1 MHFLIEN
8 KRKVDKKLINI
19 CQNLGNTAQ
28 RLCGRCAVRFF
39 VRLYKND
46 AGILSYGK
54 EFLCKM
60 TENLQA
66 DDVQRRQM
74 AFVRCYLYFRGE
86 QAMYRILVADDEP
99 DVLSLLKD
107 YFEINGY
114 EVITAEN
121 GRAVLER
128 IRKAPDII
136 LLDINMPDMDGISV
150 CKAIREYVS
159 CPILFLTARI
169 EDCDKIMGFASGGDD
184 YIIKPFSIDE
194 LGARVMA
201 HIRREHRDKAV
212 SNVRFFGETS
222 IDYSAKILAV
232 NGEKT
237 ELAKKEF
244 EIIELLSINA
254 GQVFDKERIY
264 EKIWG
269 YDAEGNSSVVAE
281 HIRRIRA
288 KLAEEAYH
296 IETVWGIG
304 YKWVK

>member
-1 MHFLIEN
+1 
-8 KRKVDKKLINI
+8 
-19 CQNLGNTAQ
+19 
-28 RLCGRCAVRFF
+28 
-39 VRLYKND
+39 
-46 AGILSYGK
+46 
-54 EFLCKM
+54 
-60 TENLQA
+60 
-66 DDVQRRQM
+66 
-74 AFVRCYLYFRGE
+74 
-86 QAMYRILVADDEP
+86 MYRILVADDEP

-121 GRAVLER
+121 GMAVLEQ
-128 IRKAPDII
+128 IKKNPDII

-150 CKAIREYVS
+150 CRTIRNYVS
-159 CPILFLTARI
+159 CPILFLTARV
-169 EDCDKIMGFASGGDD
+169 EDCDKIMGFSAGGDD

-212 SNVRFFGETS
+212 MNVRFFGGTS
-222 IDYSAKILAV
+222 IDYSTKTVSV
-232 NGEKT
+232 NGGKI

-244 EIIELLSINA
+244 EIIELLSVNA

-288 KLAEEAYH
+288 KLAGESRH

>member
-1 MHFLIEN
+1 
-8 KRKVDKKLINI
+8 
-19 CQNLGNTAQ
+19 
-28 RLCGRCAVRFF
+28 
-39 VRLYKND
+39 
-46 AGILSYGK
+46 
-54 EFLCKM
+54 
-60 TENLQA
+60 
-66 DDVQRRQM
+66 
-74 AFVRCYLYFRGE
+74 
-86 QAMYRILVADDEP
+86 MYRILVADDEP

-114 EVITAEN
+114 EVVTAEN

-136 LLDINMPDMDGISV
+136 LLDINMPDMDGFSV
-150 CKAIREYVS
+150 CKAIRDYVS

-201 HIRREHRDKAV
+201 HIRREHRDKAI